1 MWMVGLVE
9 QAKVI
14 AFIVVWQESGS
25 VVAVHHMIM
34 QSN

>member
-1 MWMVGLVE
+1 MVGLVE

-14 AFIVVWQESGS
+14 AFIVVCQESFS
-25 VVAVHHMIM
+25 VVAVHHVSM